1 MEVGAIASGAMA
13 MQTLQFQ
20 QSYAIAVTQKAM
32 DAQELA
38 GQEIG
43 QDAAPAATAGEQC
56 PAFGCIRLSPWGP
69 GRRSR

>member
-13 MQTLQFQ
+13 MQALQFQ

-38 GQEIG
+38 GQELTKMLPQQPQPVSSTGIWMYTPEP
-43 QDAAPAATAGEQC
+43 Q
-56 PAFGCIRLSPWGP
+56 GP

>member
-13 MQTLQFQ
+13 MQALQFQ

-38 GQEIG
+38 GQELTKMLP
-43 QDAAPAATAGEQC
+43 QQPQ
-56 PAFGCIRLSPWGP
+56 PVSS
-69 GRRSR
+69 SRHLDVYA